1 MKILLVSLVKE
12 FIRAN
17 HPKKPKGTIF
27 FRFPSLALASIVS
40 LTPAEVE
47 IEVVDEQIS
56 PIDFNA
62 RVDLVAIT
70 VPTAVANRAYKI
82 ADTFRK
88 RGISVVLGGIHP
100 TLNQEEALQHA
111 DAIIVG
117 YADTT
122 WPQLVSDFRNKNLKQ
137 RYIEN
142 PHCALDNL
150 PTPRW
155 DIFRNM
161 GYINTNFV
169 EATRGCPHKCS
180 FCSTTA
186 FYQSIHRTRPIEH
199 VVRDIKKVTSFPK
212 KFIFIVDDNII
223 GDKEYA
229 KKLFKAL
236 APLKICWISEATVD
250 ISEDEELVK
259 LAAESGCFGLFLGF
273 ESISVQNIKSFHK
286 PHNKVEKYRKTISLL
301 HKYGISIEGGFIFGS
316 DLDDASV
323 FKETFEFLD
332 KSNIDSF
339 LSIYLTP
346 MPGTPMYAMFK
357 KQKRLITENYDLFD
371 FRHMTFKPKNMTIQE
386 VYDGVSWITMKFH
399 SRTLVMKRI
408 LKKIGYFILHPSLRR
423 LFGVVGLIAI
433 SLAFRKRIK
442 DYAADG
448 TFPKAFRNI

>member
-100 TLNQEEALQHA
+100 TLN
-111 DAIIVG
+111 
-117 YADTT
+117 
-122 WPQLVSDFRNKNLKQ
+122 
-137 RYIEN
+137 
-142 PHCALDNL
+142 
-150 PTPRW
+150 
-155 DIFRNM
+155 
-161 GYINTNFV
+161 
-169 EATRGCPHKCS
+169 
-180 FCSTTA
+180 
-186 FYQSIHRTRPIEH
+186 
-199 VVRDIKKVTSFPK
+199 
-212 KFIFIVDDNII
+212 
-223 GDKEYA
+223 KEYA

-259 LAAESGCFGLFLGF
+259 LAAESGCFVLFLGF

-408 LKKIGYFILHPSLRR
+408 LKKIGDFILHPSLRR

-433 SLAFRKRIK
+433 SLAFRKKIK